1 MDRYMVPLSGGFRL
15 GETLQKEKP
24 QNHSD
29 MRYDFTPEEFGQ
41 VLAFVNGESDDVLK
55 TDIVQR
61 FISLGAAFSAK
72 LFSSYKTERGQ
83 KNSVTRANER
93 ILARYSKEIHRNDEE
108 GNYGQVNLTATEV
121 AMCIVL
127 LMKESGI
134 PYTRERVQFM
144 MYEAYC
150 SWLTRNRERLFKES
164 PVAQRWGP
172 HFWTVKDKITS
183 TAPVTSGD
191 EFHAIASRYSGIAL
205 FLRNVVKKYAVMSDD
220 ELRSMYMKSVPFKK
234 AAPEKVDHDG
244 NAIEGKWNRE
254 IKDSDIVGWIR

>member
-24 QNHSD
+24 QNYND
-29 MRYDFTPEEFGQ
+29 MRYDFTSEEFVQ
-41 VLAFVNGESDDVLK
+41 ILAYVNGENDDVLK
-55 TDIVQR
+55 TDLIQR
-61 FISLGAAFSAK
+61 FINLNAAFSAK
-72 LFSSYKTERGQ
+72 LYSSYRTAKGQ
-83 KNSVTRANER
+83 VQRVERANER
-93 ILARYSKEIHRNDEE
+93 IRARYDKEIRSNDQE

-127 LMKESGI
+127 LMKECGI
-134 PYTRERVQFM
+134 SYTRERVQFM

-150 SWLTRNRERLFKES
+150 SWLIRNRERLFKES

-172 HFWTVKDKITS
+172 HFWTVKDKITG
-183 TAPVTSGD
+183 TAPVTSGE
-191 EFHAIASRYSGIAL
+191 EFHVIASQYSGIAV
-205 FLRNVVKKYAVMSDD
+205 FLKNVVKKYAAISDD